1 MTNEI
6 LTELLQSVG
15 VLGVFLLIGT
25 FLRAKIKIFQDTFL
39 PASVIGGFLLLILG
53 PNCLGVLPIPQ
64 EWINI
69 YSLIPGILIVPVVTA
84 TPLGMTLK
92 KSGSG
97 EKGGNSAA
105 NAAILGFVLLG
116 VGLLQ
121 FAIGFGT
128 HAAFSAGGTELYDTF
143 GWEMGLG
150 YSGGHGTAALL
161 GNMLQQA
168 GLPYWETAQGVGV
181 TAATFGLVG
190 GILIGICMINWAAR
204 TGRTVYL
211 SEPAA
216 IPQALKTGYERDPQR
231 QGSIGKETT
240 YSSSIDTLAFHAALI
255 FAVCTLAY
263 FALGLVQKYEIPLL
277 SSLSVWV
284 FGLIFMFIVWGI
296 ICKLKL
302 DFLVDSGAKGKVTGP
317 FTEFAVIGAIASL
330 PLDAVMEYMVPILVM
345 CLLGYVGTV
354 LYVTFLCKRFLKGAW
369 FESMMVIFGSATGVF
384 LTGILLLRICD
395 PQFKTSALGDGSMA
409 YAVGGVVYFA
419 VLNPTLSL
427 LLNQPIWMTTL
438 ILLAAALV
446 CILAVGIISKA
457 SYGASFRGNR

>member
-6 LTELLQSVG
+6 LTELLQSIG
-15 VLGVFLLIGT
+15 LLGVFLLIGT

-39 PASVIGGFLLLILG
+39 PASVIGGFLILILG
-53 PNCLGVLPIPQ
+53 PNCLGILPIPQ

-84 TPLGMTLK
+84 TPLGMSLK
-92 KSGSG
+92 KDSSEGRN
-97 EKGGNSAA
+97 ENSVAT
-105 NAAILGFVLLG
+105 AAILGFVLLG

-121 FAIGFGT
+121 FGIGFGT
-128 HAAFSAGGTELYDTF
+128 HTAFSAAGLDLYDTF

-181 TAATFGLVG
+181 TTATFGLVG

-211 SEPAA
+211 SKPAA
-216 IPQALKTGYERDPQR
+216 IPQALKIGYERDPQR
-231 QGSIGKETT
+231 QTSIGKETT
-240 YSSSIDTLAFHAALI
+240 YSSSIDALAFHAALI
-255 FAVCTLAY
+255 FSVCTLAY
-263 FALGLVQKYEIPLL
+263 VALNIVTQYKIPLL

-284 FGLIFMFIVWGI
+284 FSLIFMFIVWGI

-302 DFLVDSGAKGKVTGP
+302 DFLIDSGVKGKVTGP

-330 PLDAVMEYMVPILVM
+330 PLAAVMEYMIPILVM
-345 CLLGYVGTV
+345 CVLGYIGTV
-354 LYVTFLCKRFLKGAW
+354 LYVVFLCKHFVKGAW

-395 PQFKTSALGDGSMA
+395 PQFKTSALGNGSLA

-427 LLNQPIWMTTL
+427 LLNQPIGITTI
-438 ILLAAALV
+438 ILLLASLI
-446 CILAVGIISKA
+446 CMFAVGIISKV
-457 SYGASFRGNR
+457 SYGTRFCGNR